1 MKMTGKTVV
10 ITGASRGIGEAAARE
25 FAEKGANVVLLAR
38 DADRIAAIAA
48 EIGETALA
56 IPCDVASFEA
66 GKSAID
72 RTLSQ
77 FGSIDVLVN
86 NAGVI
91 APMAPLAEADVDQ
104 WGLAVDVNLKGV
116 FHGARAVLPS
126 MIAKGC
132 GTILN
137 ISSGAAHNP
146 YEVWSA
152 YCASKAGAYMLTR
165 HIDLEYRAA
174 GIRALGLSPGTVA
187 TQMQRDIKSSGLGP
201 VAELEWSDHIPP
213 EWPAKALVWMCGEEA
228 DVYLGQDVKL
238 RDPEIRKAIGVA

>member
-38 DADRIAAIAA
+38 DADRIAAIAT

-56 IPCDVASFEA
+56 IPCDVTSFEA
-66 GKSAID
+66 VKSAID

-91 APMAPLAEADVDQ
+91 APMAPLAEADMDQ

-152 YCASKAGAYMLTR
+152 YCASKAGAHMLTR

-228 DVYLGQDVKL
+228 DVYRGQDVKL

>member
-38 DADRIAAIAA
+38 DADRIAAIAT

-56 IPCDVASFEA
+56 IPCDVTSFEA
-66 GKSAID
+66 VKSAID

-91 APMAPLAEADVDQ
+91 APMAPLAEADMDQ

-116 FHGARAVLPS
+116 FHSARAVLPS

-152 YCASKAGAYMLTR
+152 YCASKAGAHMLTR

-228 DVYLGQDVKL
+228 DVYRGQDVKL

>member
-25 FAEKGANVVLLAR
+25 FAEQGANVVLLAR
-38 DADRIAAIAA
+38 GADRIAEIAA
-48 EIGETALA
+48 EIGPNAQA
-56 IPCDVASFEA
+56 IPCDVASFESVQ
-66 GKSAID
+66 SAIE

-77 FGSIDVLVN
+77 FGGIDVLVN

-116 FHGARAVLPS
+116 FHGARAVLPG
-126 MIAKGC
+126 MISKGC

-146 YEVWSA
+146 YQSWSA

-165 HIDLEYRAA
+165 HIDLESGRRYPRIGVVAWHSGDPDAA
-174 GIRALGLSPGTVA
+174 GYQILRLGSRGGTRMVGSYSTGMA
-187 TQMQRDIKSSGLGP
+187 R
-201 VAELEWSDHIPP
+201 
-213 EWPAKALVWMCGEEA
+213 
-228 DVYLGQDVKL
+228 
-238 RDPEIRKAIGVA
+238 